1 MRTLLMAIVAVV
13 LGSVSGSQAQDF
25 PSRPITM
32 IVPLPAGSAFDLTAR
47 LLAERMRVVL
57 GQPIIIENLTG
68 ASGSVGAGRCARAAH
83 DG

>member
-1 MRTLLMAIVAVV
+1 MRTLLIAIVAVV

-47 LLAERMRVVL
+47 LLAERC
-57 GQPIIIENLTG
+57 PP
-68 ASGSVGAGRCARAAH
+68 
-83 DG
+83 